1 MVKDSWTCLSGTL
14 NPPAIFPPSSKP
26 RSAAAHSNWGDRFNL
41 NLQQF
46 LEYSLDF
53 ILFCSVLLIN
63 TFMIKCLSKISPP
76 SNGNRVSPLLVSRI
90 FKVICIL
97 MFTMFYSLFSLIT
110 FIGWMFQ
117 AFLMRNERRKRHFVV
132 VAARA
137 GFFFGGRGGGVVRPH
152 RAALTR
158 RRQKGKNED
167 SFFFNFKLDSR
178 KSGRNKPKLMRLV
191 VLFVVLLS
199 MSLANSNWQ

>member
-53 ILFCSVLLIN
+53 ILFCSVLLIS
-63 TFMIKCLSKISPP
+63 TFMIKCISKISPP

-97 MFTMFYSLFSLIT
+97 MFTMFYSLFSLIS

-117 AFLMRNERRKRHFVV
+117 AFLMRNERRTRHFFV
-132 VAARA
+132 VA
-137 GFFFGGRGGGVVRPH
+137 FFGGVGGGC
-152 RAALTR
+152 AAAQGGTYKEAAKR
-158 RRQKGKNED
+158 EKWRQ
-167 SFFFNFKLDSR
+167 FFF
-178 KSGRNKPKLMRLV
+178 
-191 VLFVVLLS
+191 
-199 MSLANSNWQ
+199 

>member
-53 ILFCSVLLIN
+53 ILFCSVLLIS
-63 TFMIKCLSKISPP
+63 TFMIKCLGFHWMVVKFY
-76 SNGNRVSPLLVSRI
+76 RVSPLLVSRI

-97 MFTMFYSLFSLIT
+97 MFTMFYSLFSLIS

-137 GFFFGGRGGGVVRPH
+137 GFFFGVRGGGC
-152 RAALTR
+152 AAAQGGTYKEAAKR
-158 RRQKGKNED
+158 EKWRQ
-167 SFFFNFKLDSR
+167 FFF
-178 KSGRNKPKLMRLV
+178 
-191 VLFVVLLS
+191 
-199 MSLANSNWQ
+199 